1 MSILSNS
8 VKRLVGRAISEDVS
22 HDDVTTQSLIPG
34 TSNCNCK
41 IIVKDNGVLAGIGIA
56 IEVFKQIDPDIRS
69 EILVY
74 DGAEINP
81 GDVVANLQGRTE
93 SILKGE
99 RVALNFLQH
108 ASGIASETSKYVKAI
123 RGSNA
128 RIVDTRKT
136 TPGLREIEKYSVR
149 VGGGYS
155 HRFNL
160 SDGILIK
167 DNHIAALKKLN
178 YTIENIISKAR
189 ENAPHTLR
197 IEIEVETIQ
206 EARDA
211 LNGKADII
219 LLDNMSVEDM
229 RKVVN
234 LVDGNCLLEASGG
247 ITIETVKQ
255 VAETGVDLI
264 SIGSITHSVKSL
276 DISLDFE

>member
-1 MSILSNS
+1 MLSNS
-8 VKRLVGRAISEDVS
+8 VKRLVERAISEDVS
-22 HDDVTTQSLIPG
+22 HNDVTTQSLIP
-34 TSNCNCK
+34 SDSYCNCK
-41 IIVKDNGVLAGIGIA
+41 ILVKDSGVLAGIEIA
-56 IEVFKQIDPDIRS
+56 IEVFKQIDPNIRS
-69 EILVY
+69 EILVH
-74 DGAEINP
+74 DGAEVNP
-81 GDVVANLQGRTE
+81 GDVVANIQGRTK

-108 ASGIASETSKYVKAI
+108 TSAIASETSKYVKAI

-167 DNHIAALKKLN
+167 DNHISALKKLN

-189 ENAPHTLR
+189 ENSPHTLS
-197 IEIEVETIQ
+197 IEIEVETIR
-206 EARDA
+206 EAEEALDA
-211 LNGKADII
+211 KADII
-219 LLDNMSVEDM
+219 LLDNMSIEDM
-229 RKVVN
+229 RNVVN
-234 LVDGNCLLEASGG
+234 LVNGNCLLEASGG
-247 ITIETVKQ
+247 ITIKTVKE

-264 SIGSITHSVKSL
+264 SVGSITHSVKSL
-276 DISLDFE
+276 DMSLDFE